1 MKLLAGLLWLACATA
16 AHAEHWVEVGADPQA
31 KFYVDEDSIQV
42 DRDTVR
48 FLKRGVYTHTLT
60 ESFSGQKASFKETLG
75 TVEVDCGRRINRVVQ
90 IDMIGGNGENGEVVW
105 SSGRLRQQM
114 WEDVRPNS
122 HAETTLDLVCS
133 KAHI

>member
-1 MKLLAGLLWLACATA
+1 MRVLTGLLWLTCATA
-16 AHAEHWVEVGADPQA
+16 AHAEHWIEVGADPQA

-60 ESFSGQKASFKETLG
+60 ESFSGQKAAFKETVG

-90 IDMIGGNGENGEVVW
+90 IDMLNESGEVVW
-105 SSGRLRQQM
+105 SSGQMKRQM

-122 HAETTLDLVCS
+122 HGETTLELVCG
-133 KAHI
+133 KGHI

>member
-1 MKLLAGLLWLACATA
+1 MRVLTGLLWLACATA
-16 AHAEHWVEVGADPQA
+16 AHAEQWIEVGADRQA
-31 KFYVDEDSIQV
+31 RFYVDEDSIQV

-60 ESFSGQKASFKETLG
+60 ESFSGHKAAFKETVG

-90 IDMIGGNGENGEVVW
+90 IDMINESGEVVW
-105 SSGRLRQQM
+105 SSGRLKQQM

-122 HAETTLDLVCS
+122 HGETTLEFVCR
-133 KAHI
+133 KGQI